1 MFTKASIETYFLA
14 EKNIQLI
21 GWLLGVVALLLA
33 AFFFFYVKTEKAKG
47 AAILLLLMGIFLTVV
62 GLMAYQQNDALR
74 LKLVYAF
81 DMDPVLLKNKEL
93 PRAQRYLE
101 FITTTH
107 TVGFVLALLGLGT
120 YFFARFKKVA
130 VMWHG
135 AAIATVFM
143 ACILAGMSYLSYDR
157 THHYLEDLQMFA
169 AAFK

>member
-21 GWLLGVVALLLA
+21 CWLLGVLSLLLS
-33 AFFFFYVKTEKAKG
+33 AFFFFYFKTEKAKG
-47 AAILLLLMGIFLTVV
+47 AAIVLLLMGIFLTVV

-81 DMDPVLLKNKEL
+81 DMDPVSLKSKEL

-120 YFFARFKKVA
+120 YFFARFKKLALLWQGV
-130 VMWHG
+130 
-135 AAIATVFM
+135 AIATVIM
-143 ACILAGMSYLSYDR
+143 ACMLAGMSYLSYDR
-157 THHYLEDLQMFA
+157 THHYLEALQTFT
-169 AAFK
+169 AAF